1 MNLFESLLA
10 IMGCVLLF
18 FVSMVIIVVESLLKT
33 LTGMVLESMA
43 FVAIMLILALVRT
56 DGEAV
61 SVGGPSRVDSE
72 ARDLE
77 WTVGGDGCLVGDA
90 IETDAPRSVEEDNG
104 RPITATGAVRSKP
117 RCSPRIAAQTQTHV
131 EPRQSPRLAANRKR
145 AGSLRNVGLQ
155 PR

>member
-1 MNLFESLLA
+1 
-10 IMGCVLLF
+10 
-18 FVSMVIIVVESLLKT
+18 MVVVVVESLLKT
-33 LTGMVLESMA
+33 LTIAMVLESMA

-72 ARDLE
+72 ARNLE

-104 RPITATGAVRSKP
+104 RPIMATGAVRSKP
-117 RCSPRIAAQTQTHV
+117 RRSPRIAAQAQTRV
-131 EPRQSPRLAANRKR
+131 EPRRSPRLAANQKR
-145 AGSLRNVGLQ
+145 AGSLRNVGSQ
-155 PR
+155 PRRSARLAAVRLTRGV